1 MFKPNKTLQPGF
13 NFIELLISITI
24 MALFIGLVGP
34 RFMSL
39 LGRSR
44 KTATEST
51 LKTVATAIKQYKIDV
66 GSYPNSLEDLIKKP
80 ENASNWQGP
89 YVGDEDKGTVEIPMD
104 AWGNEVQ
111 YSLNSRGTV
120 PPFDLYSYGD
130 PTKED
135 DRISY
140 AK

>member
-1 MFKPNKTLQPGF
+1 MLKSNNSLQPGF

-44 KTATEST
+44 KTATESA
-51 LKTVATAIKQYKIDV
+51 LKTVATGIKQYKIDI
-66 GSYPNSLEDLIKKP
+66 GSYPNSLEDLVKKP
-80 ENASNWQGP
+80 ENVSNWQGP
-89 YVGDEDKGTVEIPMD
+89 YVGDEDKGTVEIPVD
-104 AWGNEVQ
+104 GWGNEIQ
-111 YSLNSRGTV
+111 YTLNSKGSV
-120 PPFDLYSYGD
+120 PPFDLYSHGD